1 MPTQDSFLSGAN
13 IDFIEGLYARWLE
26 NPTSVDASWREL
38 FSQSGGGRPLTLDTG
53 QTRATNGHRPVPAS
67 SGNGAPAQ
75 AILVAAPA
83 VSAADMGLQARVD
96 QTLYAFRL
104 RGHLLAQLDPL
115 GRPRP
120 PLEHAADLAMVTD
133 QAFSPAELEQVVDS
147 SGVFAGEPRV
157 RLRDLLDRLRR
168 TYCGRIGVEFM
179 TLLDS
184 DRRRW
189 LIPRME
195 HTENRANLS
204 AKEQRHILEKLT
216 VAETFESF
224 IHTKYQGA
232 KRFSIDG
239 GESLIPM
246 LDTLLDVGG
255 ELGLTEVV
263 IGMAHRG
270 RLNVLANILG
280 KSPDQIFSEF
290 NGPSDPKSYVAR
302 GDVKYHMGFSSDWT
316 SSQGKRIHLSLAF
329 NPSHLE
335 FVHPV
340 VEGRVRAKQTR
351 LGTQDRR
358 SQALPLVIHGDAAM
372 AGQGVVAETLNLSRL
387 SGYDTGG
394 TVHLV
399 VNNQLGYTTL
409 PQDARSSIYCTAV
422 AQMLDIPIFHVNG
435 DDPEACVH
443 VMRLAT
449 EYRQQFQSDVV
460 VDLVCFRRYGHNE
473 GDEPSYT
480 QPLMYEEIRKHP
492 PVAVLYAQQLEKKE
506 RLSAAEAERIREDA
520 KEHFQSAYLR
530 AKEKPL
536 IADPSA
542 NEGVWKGFRG
552 GPEKDVP
559 EVRTAIPRER
569 AAALVE
575 RLSQVP
581 EGFTPLR
588 QMTKILE
595 RRLAMAKG
603 ELPLDWGTAES
614 LTYASLLTE
623 KVHVRLTGQDTERGT
638 FGHRNAVLH
647 DARTGATYTSLGH
660 LEKGQALFEVFNSPL
675 AEVGCMGFEFGYSL
689 DYPDALVL
697 WEAQFGDF
705 ANGAQVIIDQFIVA
719 AEQKW
724 RRLSGLV
731 LLLPHGYEG
740 AGPEHSSARLERFL
754 DMSAEDNI
762 QVCYPTTAAQLFHV
776 LRRQAL
782 RSWRK
787 PLVVMTPKSLLR
799 REEAASPLSAFSE
812 AGWQRVIGDVAEE
825 DPTRISRLLLCSGKV
840 AFDLMARRT
849 QTNDRSVALAR
860 VEQLYPV
867 PRLELEALVK
877 RYPSLRE
884 LIWVQEEPRNMGAW
898 RFMRSHLAEL
908 AATAALPVS
917 VRYVGRVESPSPATG
932 FLKTHELEQH
942 QLVDEAFARGTPEW
956 PSSSPSQ
963 PWANPSPRRWWASGT
978 RRWAT
983 R

>member
-1 MPTQDSFLSGAN
+1 MPTQDSFLTGAN

-26 NPTSVDASWREL
+26 DPASVDASWQDL
-38 FSQSGGGRPLTLDTG
+38 FAQSGGGRPLTADAGVPKLANG
-53 QTRATNGHRPVPAS
+53 RPPATN
-67 SGNGAPAQ
+67 GNGAPVHR
-75 AILVAAPA
+75 LSVEAPA
-83 VSAADMGLQARVD
+83 ISAANMGLQARVD

-120 PLEHAADLAMVTD
+120 ALEHAADLAMVTD
-133 QAFSPAELEQVVDS
+133 QAFSPAELEQMVDG
-147 SGVFAGEPRV
+147 SGVFAGERRV

-195 HTENRANLS
+195 HTENRADLS
-204 AKEQRHILEKLT
+204 AAEQRHILEKLT
-216 VAETFESF
+216 IAETFESF

-246 LDTLLDVGG
+246 LDTLLDVGA
-255 ELGLTEVV
+255 EFGLTEAV

-290 NGPSDPKSYVAR
+290 NGPADPRSYVAR

-316 SSQGKRIHLSLAF
+316 SSRKKRIHLSLAF

-351 LGTQDRR
+351 LATPDRR
-358 SQALPLVIHGDAAM
+358 RQVLPLVIHGDAAM

-387 SGYDTGG
+387 RGYDTGG

-399 VNNQLGYTTL
+399 VNNQLGYTTC
-409 PQDARSSIYCTAV
+409 PEDARSSIYCTAV

-449 EYRQQFQSDVV
+449 EYRQQFESDVV

-473 GDEPSYT
+473 GDEPGYT
-480 QPLMYEEIRKHP
+480 QPVMYEQIRRHP
-492 PVAVLYAQQLEKKE
+492 PVAVLYAQELEKKE
-506 RLSAAEAERIREDA
+506 RLTAEDAEKIRDGA

-542 NEGVWKGFRG
+542 NEGVWKGYRG
-552 GPEKDVP
+552 GPEKDV
-559 EVRTAIPRER
+559 EDVWTAISPER
-569 AAALVE
+569 ATQLVGHLA
-575 RLSQVP
+575 RVP
-581 EGFTPLR
+581 EGFAPLR
-588 QMTKILE
+588 QMTKILD

-603 ELPLDWGTAES
+603 EQPLDWGTAES
-614 LTYASLLTE
+614 LAYASLLTE

-647 DARTGATYTSLGH
+647 DVRTGATYTPLST
-660 LEKGQALFEVFNSPL
+660 LEAGQALFEVFNSPL
-675 AEVGCMGFEFGYSL
+675 SEVGCVGYEFGYSL

-762 QVCYPTTAAQLFHV
+762 QVCYPTTAAQLFHL

-799 REEAASPLSAFSE
+799 REEAASPLSSFT
-812 AGWQRVIGDVAEE
+812 AGNWQRVIGDGEVA
-825 DPTRISRLLLCSGKV
+825 DAKGVTRLLLSSGKV
-840 AFDLMARRT
+840 AFDLMARRAET
-849 QTNDRSVALAR
+849 KDASVALAR

-867 PRLELEALVK
+867 PRVELEALVK
-877 RYPSLRE
+877 LYPSLRE

-898 RFMRSHLAEL
+898 RFMRSHLADL

-932 FLKTHELEQH
+932 FLKTHELEQKL
-942 QLVDEAFARGTPEW
+942 LVDEAFARGT
-956 PSSSPSQ
+956 S
-963 PWANPSPRRWWASGT
+963 
-978 RRWAT
+978 
-983 R
+983 

>member
-1 MPTQDSFLSGAN
+1 MATQDTFLTGAN

-26 NPTSVDASWREL
+26 DPHSVDASWREL
-38 FSQSGGGRPLTLDTG
+38 FQRSGGGRPLTSDTP
-53 QTRATNGHRPVPAS
+53 RTNGHDTTAGAKRN
-67 SGNGAPAQ
+67 GNGAA
-75 AILVAAPA
+75 AMAPA
-83 VSAADMGLQARVD
+83 VEAPAPAMSSADMGLQARVD

-120 PLEHAADLAMVTD
+120 RLEHAADLAMVSD
-133 QAFSPAELEQVVDS
+133 RAFTSEELEQVVDGN
-147 SGVFAGEPRV
+147 GVFAEGRRV

-189 LIPRME
+189 LMPRME
-195 HTENRANLS
+195 HTENRATLS
-204 AKEQRHILEKLT
+204 AAEQRIILEKLT
-216 VAETFESF
+216 IAETFEAF

-255 ELGLTEVV
+255 QLGLTEVV

-290 NGPSDPKSYVAR
+290 NGPADPQSYVSR
-302 GDVKYHMGFSSDWT
+302 GDVKYHMGFSSDFT
-316 SSQGKRIHLSLAF
+316 TRAGNRIHLSLAF

-351 LGTQDRR
+351 LGTDDRR
-358 SQALPLVIHGDAAM
+358 RQVLPLVIHGDASM

-387 SGYDTGG
+387 RGYDTGG

-399 VNNQLGYTTL
+399 VNNQLGYTTT
-409 PQDARSSIYCTAV
+409 PEEGRSSIYCTAV

-460 VDLVCFRRYGHNE
+460 VDLVCYRRYGHNE

-480 QPLMYEEIRKHP
+480 QPLMYEQIRSHP
-492 PVAVLYAQQLEKKE
+492 PVGQLYAKALEQKQ
-506 RLSAAEAERIREDA
+506 RLSAEDAEAIREGA
-520 KEHFQSAYLR
+520 KNHFQSAYLR
-530 AKEKPL
+530 AKEKSQL
-536 IADPSA
+536 ADPSA
-542 NEGVWKGFRG
+542 NEGWWKGFRG
-552 GPEKDVP
+552 GPEKGVQEVP
-559 EVRTAIPRER
+559 TAISAER
-569 AAALVE
+569 ARSLLQH
-575 RLSQVP
+575 LSRVP

-588 QMTKILE
+588 QMAKILE
-595 RRLAMAKG
+595 RRGQMARG
-603 ELPLDWGTAES
+603 ELPLDWGSAEN
-614 LTYASLLTE
+614 LAYASLLTQ

-647 DARTGATYTSLGH
+647 DARTGATFTALSAI
-660 LEKGQALFEVFNSPL
+660 ETGQAVFEVFNSPL
-675 AEVGCMGFEFGYSL
+675 SETGCMGFEFGYSL

-762 QVCYPTTAAQLFHV
+762 QVCYPTTAAQLFHL

-782 RSWRK
+782 LPWRK

-799 REEAASPLSAFSE
+799 REEASSLLQAFT
-812 AGWQRVIGDVAEE
+812 GGDWQRVLP
-825 DPTRISRLLLCSGKV
+825 DPVDTNPAAVSRLLLCSGKV
-840 AFDLMARRT
+840 AFDLMAHR
-849 QTNDRSVALAR
+849 ALASDTSVGIGR
-860 VEQLYPV
+860 IEQLYPV
-867 PRLELEALVK
+867 PRAELEALVQ

-908 AATAALPVS
+908 AATARQPVS
-917 VRYVGRVESPSPATG
+917 VSYVGRVESPSPATG

-942 QLVDEAFARGTPEW
+942 QLVQEAFARGT
-956 PSSSPSQ
+956 SDGS
-963 PWANPSPRRWWASGT
+963 
-978 RRWAT
+978 
-983 R
+983 

>member
-1 MPTQDSFLSGAN
+1 MATQDSFLTGAN

-26 NPTSVDASWREL
+26 DPDSIDASWREL
-38 FSQSGGGRPLTLDTG
+38 FQRSGGGRPLTSDTP
-53 QTRATNGHRPVPAS
+53 RTNGHGLPPAARA
-67 SGNGAPAQ
+67 GNGATASALAVEP
-75 AILVAAPA
+75 PA

-120 PLEHAADLAMVTD
+120 PLEHAADLAMVSD
-133 QAFSPAELEQVVDS
+133 LAFTPAELEQVVDGN
-147 SGVFAGEPRV
+147 GVFAEGRRV
-157 RLRDLLDRLRR
+157 RLRDLLDRLRH

-189 LIPRME
+189 LMPRME
-195 HTENRANLS
+195 HTENRATLS
-204 AKEQRHILEKLT
+204 AAEQRHILEKLT
-216 VAETFESF
+216 IAETFEAF

-246 LDTLLDVGG
+246 LDTLLEVGG
-255 ELGLTEVV
+255 QLGLTEVV

-290 NGPSDPKSYVAR
+290 NGPADPLSYVAR
-302 GDVKYHMGFSSDWT
+302 GDVKYHMGFSSDFLT
-316 SSQGKRIHLSLAF
+316 QAGKRIHLSLAF

-351 LGTQDRR
+351 LGTADRR
-358 SQALPLVIHGDAAM
+358 RQVLPLVLHGDASM
-372 AGQGVVAETLNLSRL
+372 SGQGVVAETLNLSRL
-387 SGYDTGG
+387 RGYDTGG

-399 VNNQLGYTTL
+399 VNNQLGYTTT
-409 PQDARSSIYCTAV
+409 PEDGRSSIYCTAV

-460 VDLVCFRRYGHNE
+460 VDLVCYRRYGHNE

-480 QPLMYEEIRKHP
+480 QPRMYEQIRSHP
-492 PVAVLYAQQLEKKE
+492 PVGQLYARELERKD
-506 RLSAAEAERIREDA
+506 RLTAQDAEGIRNEA

-542 NEGVWKGFRG
+542 NEGWWKGFRG
-552 GPEKDVP
+552 GPATAVQEVP
-559 EVRTAIPRER
+559 TAISRER
-569 AAALVE
+569 ATALLQH
-575 RLSQVP
+575 LSRVP
-581 EGFTPLR
+581 AGFTPLR

-595 RRLAMAKG
+595 RRELMARG
-603 ELPLDWGTAES
+603 ELPLDWGSAEN
-614 LTYASLLTE
+614 LTYASLLTQ

-647 DARTGATYTSLGH
+647 DARTGATFTALSTI
-660 LEKGQALFEVFNSPL
+660 EAGQALFEVFNSPL
-675 AEVGCMGFEFGYSL
+675 SETGCMGYEFGYSL

-754 DMSAEDNI
+754 DLAAEDNI
-762 QVCYPTTAAQLFHV
+762 QVCYPTSAAQLFHL

-782 RSWRK
+782 LSWRK

-799 REEAASPLSAFSE
+799 REEAASPLEAFTHGS
-812 AGWQRVIGDVAEE
+812 WQRLLPDAGG
-825 DPTRISRLLLCSGKV
+825 PTPATVTRLLLCSGKV
-840 AFDLMARRT
+840 AFDLMARRAET
-849 QTNDRSVALAR
+849 KDASVAVSR

-867 PRLELEALVK
+867 PRAELEALVK
-877 RYPSLRE
+877 GYPALRE

-898 RFMRSHLAEL
+898 RFMRSYLAEL
-908 AATAALPVS
+908 AATAAQPVS
-917 VRYVGRVESPSPATG
+917 VRYVGRGESPSPATG

-942 QLVDEAFARGTPEW
+942 QLVDEAFARGT
-956 PSSSPSQ
+956 
-963 PWANPSPRRWWASGT
+963 AHGR
-978 RRWAT
+978 
-983 R
+983 

>member
-1 MPTQDSFLSGAN
+1 MPTQDSFLTGAN
-13 IDFIEGLYARWLE
+13 IDFLDGLYARWLE
-26 NPTSVDASWREL
+26 DPNSVDASFGEL
-38 FSQSGGGRPLTLDTG
+38 FARSGGARPSGQEGNKGSNGRPV
-53 QTRATNGHRPVPAS
+53 ATNGAPVRALAVETPT
-67 SGNGAPAQ
+67 
-75 AILVAAPA
+75 
-83 VSAADMGLQARVD
+83 VSASGMALQARVD

-133 QAFSPAELEQVVDS
+133 QAFTPAELDQVVDG
-147 SGVFAGEPRV
+147 SGVFAGERRV
-157 RLRDLLDRLRR
+157 RLRELLDRLRR
-168 TYCGRIGVEFM
+168 TYCGHIGVEFM

-195 HTENRANLS
+195 HTENRATLS
-204 AKEQRHILEKLT
+204 EAEQRHILEKLT

-246 LDTLLDVGG
+246 VDTLLDVGG
-255 ELGLTEVV
+255 ELGVTEVV

-290 NGPSDPKSYVAR
+290 NGPTDPKSYVAR
-302 GDVKYHMGFSSDWT
+302 GDVKYHMGFSSDFTT
-316 SSQGKRIHLSLAF
+316 SRDKRIHLSLAF

-358 SQALPLVIHGDAAM
+358 SKALPLVLHGDASM

-387 SGYDTGG
+387 RGYDTGG

-399 VNNQLGYTTL
+399 VNNQIGYTTL
-409 PQDARSSIYCTAV
+409 PEDGRSSIYCTAV

-473 GDEPSYT
+473 GDEPGYT
-480 QPLMYEEIRKHP
+480 QPQMYQEIRQHSA
-492 PVAVLYAQQLEKKE
+492 VATLYAQELEKKG
-506 RLSAAEAERIREDA
+506 RLTAQDAESIRDAA

-542 NEGVWKGFRG
+542 NEGVWTPFRG
-552 GPEKDVP
+552 GPEKGVP
-559 EVRTAIPRER
+559 EVSTAISKER
-569 AAALVE
+569 ASSLLE
-575 RLSQVP
+575 HLSKVP
-581 EGFTPLR
+581 QGFTPLR
-588 QMTKILE
+588 QMNKILD
-595 RRLAMAKG
+595 RRLQMAKG
-603 ELPLDWGTAES
+603 ELALDWGSAES
-614 LTYASLLTE
+614 LAYASLLTE

-647 DARTGATYTSLGH
+647 DILTGATYTPLAAISPT
-660 LEKGQALFEVFNSPL
+660 QALFEVFNSPL
-675 AEVGCMGFEFGYSL
+675 SETGCMGFEFGYSL

-762 QVCYPTTAAQLFHV
+762 QVCYPTSAGQFFHL

-799 REEAASPLSAFSE
+799 REEAASPLSAFTES
-812 AGWQRVIGDVAEE
+812 GWQRVIGDAPEV
-825 DPTRISRLLLCSGKV
+825 DPSRVTRLLLCSGKV
-840 AFDLMARRT
+840 AFDLMAHRT
-849 QTNDRSVALAR
+849 ATKDDSVAVAR

-867 PRLELEALVK
+867 PRTELEALVK
-877 RYPSLRE
+877 RYPSVRE
-884 LIWVQEEPRNMGAW
+884 LFWVQEEPRNMGAW
-898 RFMRSHLAEL
+898 RFMRSHLADL
-908 AATAALPVS
+908 VATAAQPVK
-917 VRYVGRVESPSPATG
+917 VQYVGRVESPSPATG

-942 QLVDEAFARGTPEW
+942 VLVDEAFARGT
-956 PSSSPSQ
+956 
-963 PWANPSPRRWWASGT
+963 A
-978 RRWAT
+978 
-983 R
+983 

>member
-1 MPTQDSFLSGAN
+1 MPIPDSFLTGAN

-26 NPTSVDASWREL
+26 DPASIDASWAEL
-38 FSQSGGGRPLTLDTG
+38 FTRSRGGRPLVPRSDG
-53 QTRATNGHRPVPAS
+53 AGTNGRAAAPGLV
-67 SGNGAPAQ
+67 NGATAR
-75 AILVAAPA
+75 APA
-83 VSAADMGLQARVD
+83 VTPGSAAGMSLQARVD

-120 PLEHAADLAMVTD
+120 RLVHAADLAMVSD
-133 QAFSPAELEQVVDS
+133 QAFTPEELEQKVDAGVVFDGMQS
-147 SGVFAGEPRV
+147 V

-184 DRRRW
+184 ERRRW
-189 LIPRME
+189 LMPRME
-195 HTENRANLS
+195 HSENRATL
-204 AKEQRHILEKLT
+204 AVEEQRRILEKLT
-216 VAETFESF
+216 IAETFESF

-232 KRFSIDG
+232 KRFSLDG

-246 LDTLLDVGG
+246 LDQLLEVGG
-255 ELGLTEVV
+255 ELGLDEVV

-270 RLNVLANILG
+270 RLNVLTNVLG

-290 NGPSDPKSYVAR
+290 NGPADPKSFISR

-316 SSQGKRIHLSLAF
+316 TTAGKRIHLSLAL

-351 LGTQDRR
+351 LGTEERR
-358 SQALPLVIHGDAAM
+358 RKALPLVIHGDAAM

-387 SGYDTGG
+387 RGYDTGG
-394 TVHLV
+394 TVHV
-399 VNNQLGYTTL
+399 VINNQLGYTTD
-409 PQDARSSIYCTAV
+409 PEDARSSIYCTAV

-449 EYRQQFQSDVV
+449 QYRQQFLSDVV

-480 QPLMYEEIRKHP
+480 QPLMYEQIRKHP
-492 PVAVLYAQQLEKKE
+492 PVAVLYARELEAKG
-506 RLSAAEAERIREDA
+506 RLGADEAARIREAA

-530 AKEKPL
+530 AKERPQ

-542 NEGVWKGFRG
+542 NEGVWTRFRG
-552 GPEKDVP
+552 GPESGVP
-559 EVRTAIPRER
+559 EVPTAIPRER
-569 AAALVE
+569 AARLLE
-575 RLSQVP
+575 RLSRVP

-588 QMTKILE
+588 QMSKILE
-595 RRLAMAKG
+595 RRAAQAKG
-603 ELPLDWGTAES
+603 ELLLDWGSAEN
-614 LTYASLLTE
+614 LAYASLLTE
-623 KVHVRLTGQDTERGT
+623 NVHVRLTGQDTERGT

-647 DARTGATYTSLGH
+647 DARTGATYTALASL
-660 LEKGQALFEVFNSPL
+660 EPGQARFEVYNSPL
-675 AEVGCMGFEFGYSL
+675 SETGCMGFELGYSL

-705 ANGAQVIIDQFIVA
+705 ANGAQVIIDQFVVA

-754 DMSAEDNI
+754 AMSAEDNI
-762 QVCYPTTAAQLFHV
+762 QVTYPTSSAQFFHL

-782 RSWRK
+782 RPWRK

-799 REEAASPLSAFSE
+799 REEASSPLEAFASG
-812 AGWQRVIGDVAEE
+812 GWKRVISDAPEA
-825 DPTRISRLLLCSGKV
+825 DPRTVTRLLLCSGKV
-840 AFDLMARRT
+840 FFDLHAARAAAGDVT
-849 QTNDRSVALAR
+849 QALAR
-860 VEQLYPV
+860 VEQLYPL
-867 PRLELEALVK
+867 PRAELEALVA

-884 LIWVQEEPRNMGAW
+884 LVWVQEEPLNMGAR
-898 RFMRSHLAEL
+898 RFMMPHLAKI
-908 AATAALPVS
+908 AASAPQS
-917 VRYVGRVESPSPATG
+917 VGLRYVGRSESPSPATG
-932 FLKTHELEQH
+932 FLKTHELEQ
-942 QLVDEAFARGTPEW
+942 QLLVQEALARGT
-956 PSSSPSQ
+956 SHG
-963 PWANPSPRRWWASGT
+963 R
-978 RRWAT
+978 
-983 R
+983 

>member
-1 MPTQDSFLSGAN
+1 MATQDSFLTGAN

-26 NPTSVDASWREL
+26 DPDSIDASWREL
-38 FSQSGGGRPLTLDTG
+38 FQRSGGGRPLTSDTP
-53 QTRATNGHRPVPAS
+53 RTNGHGPQPAAR
-67 SGNGAPAQ
+67 SGNGATAPAL
-75 AILVAAPA
+75 AVEPPA

-104 RGHLLAQLDPL
+104 RGHLLAHLDPL

-120 PLEHAADLAMVTD
+120 PLEHAADLAMVSD
-133 QAFSPAELEQVVDS
+133 QAFTPAELEQVVDGN
-147 SGVFAGEPRV
+147 GVFAEGRRV

-189 LIPRME
+189 LMPRME
-195 HTENRANLS
+195 HTENRATLS
-204 AKEQRHILEKLT
+204 ADEQRHILEKLT
-216 VAETFESF
+216 IAETFESF

-246 LDTLLDVGG
+246 LDTLLEVGG
-255 ELGLTEVV
+255 QLGLTEVV

-290 NGPSDPKSYVAR
+290 NGPADPLSYVAR
-302 GDVKYHMGFSSDWT
+302 GDVKYHMGFSSDFL
-316 SSQGKRIHLSLAF
+316 SQAGKRIHLSLAF

-351 LGTQDRR
+351 LGTADRR
-358 SQALPLVIHGDAAM
+358 RQVLPLVLHGDASM
-372 AGQGVVAETLNLSRL
+372 SGQGVVAETLNLSRL
-387 SGYDTGG
+387 RGYDTGG

-399 VNNQLGYTTL
+399 VNNQLGYTTT
-409 PQDARSSIYCTAV
+409 PEDGRSSIYCTAV

-449 EYRQQFQSDVV
+449 EYRQQFQRDVV
-460 VDLVCFRRYGHNE
+460 VDLVCYRRYGHNE

-480 QPLMYEEIRKHP
+480 QPRMYEQIRSHP
-492 PVAVLYAQQLEKKE
+492 PVGQLYARELEAKH
-506 RLSAAEAERIREDA
+506 RLTAQDAEGIRNEA

-542 NEGVWKGFRG
+542 NEGWWKGFRG
-552 GPEKDVP
+552 GPATLVQEVP
-559 EVRTAIPRER
+559 TAISRER
-569 AAALVE
+569 ATALLQH
-575 RLSQVP
+575 LSQVP
-581 EGFTPLR
+581 AGFTPLR

-595 RRLAMAKG
+595 RRELMARG
-603 ELPLDWGTAES
+603 ELPLDWGSAEN
-614 LTYASLLTE
+614 LAYASLLTQ

-647 DARTGATYTSLGH
+647 DARTGATFTALSTI
-660 LEKGQALFEVFNSPL
+660 EAGQALFEVFNSPL
-675 AEVGCMGFEFGYSL
+675 SETGCMGYEFGYSL

-740 AGPEHSSARLERFL
+740 AGPEHSSARLERF
-754 DMSAEDNI
+754 
-762 QVCYPTTAAQLFHV
+762 
-776 LRRQAL
+776 
-782 RSWRK
+782 
-787 PLVVMTPKSLLR
+787 
-799 REEAASPLSAFSE
+799 
-812 AGWQRVIGDVAEE
+812 
-825 DPTRISRLLLCSGKV
+825 
-840 AFDLMARRT
+840 
-849 QTNDRSVALAR
+849 
-860 VEQLYPV
+860 
-867 PRLELEALVK
+867 
-877 RYPSLRE
+877 
-884 LIWVQEEPRNMGAW
+884 
-898 RFMRSHLAEL
+898 
-908 AATAALPVS
+908 
-917 VRYVGRVESPSPATG
+917 
-932 FLKTHELEQH
+932 
-942 QLVDEAFARGTPEW
+942 
-956 PSSSPSQ
+956 
-963 PWANPSPRRWWASGT
+963 
-978 RRWAT
+978 
-983 R
+983 

>member
-1 MPTQDSFLSGAN
+1 MATQDSFLTGAN
-13 IDFIEGLYARWLE
+13 IDFIEGLYARWLKD
-26 NPTSVDASWREL
+26 PASVDASWTDL
-38 FSQSGGGRPLTLDTG
+38 F
-53 QTRATNGHRPVPAS
+53 TRTKGAPGANGHPAATYS
-67 SGNGAPAQ
+67 SGNGAALRAQQTSVPA
-75 AILVAAPA
+75 L
-83 VSAADMGLQARVD
+83 SAAGMGLQARVD

-120 PLEHAADLAMVTD
+120 PLEHAADLAMVSD
-133 QAFSPAELEQVVDS
+133 QAFSAAELEQVVDG
-147 SGVFAGEPRV
+147 SGVFEGTRQV

-168 TYCGRIGVEFM
+168 TYCGHIGVEFM

-184 DRRRW
+184 ERRRW
-189 LIPRME
+189 LMPRME
-195 HTENRANLS
+195 HTENRATLS
-204 AKEQRHILEKLT
+204 VDEQRRILEKLT
-216 VAETFESF
+216 FAETFESF

-232 KRFSIDG
+232 KRFSLDG

-246 LDTLLDVGG
+246 LDALLEVGG
-255 ELGLTEVV
+255 ELGLSEAV

-270 RLNVLANILG
+270 RLNVLTNILG
-280 KSPDQIFSEF
+280 KSPDQVFSEF
-290 NGPSDPKSYVAR
+290 NGPADPRSYVSR
-302 GDVKYHMGFSSDWT
+302 GDVKYHMGFSSDWST
-316 SSQGKRIHLSLAF
+316 TAGKRIHLSLAF

-351 LGTQDRR
+351 LMTSERRR
-358 SQALPLVIHGDAAM
+358 SVLPLVIHGDAAM
-372 AGQGVVAETLNLSRL
+372 SGQGVVAETLNLSRL
-387 SGYDTGG
+387 PGYDTGG

-399 VNNQLGYTTL
+399 INNQLGYTTC
-409 PQDARSSIYCTAV
+409 PEEARSSIYCTAV

-460 VDLVCFRRYGHNE
+460 VDLVCYRRYGHNE

-480 QPLMYEEIRKHP
+480 QPIMYAQIRKHP
-492 PVAVLYAQQLEKKE
+492 PVAVLYSGELASKG
-506 RLSAAEAERIREDA
+506 RLSAQEAEHIREAA

-530 AKEKPL
+530 AKERSQL
-536 IADPSA
+536 ADPSS

-552 GPEKDVP
+552 GREKDVP
-559 EVRTAIPRER
+559 EVPTAITHER
-569 AAALVE
+569 TVQLLE
-575 RLSQVP
+575 KLSTLP

-588 QMTKILE
+588 QIGKILE
-595 RRLAMAKG
+595 RRAAMARG
-603 ELPLDWGTAES
+603 ELPLDWGSAES
-614 LTYASLLTE
+614 LAYASLLTE
-623 KVHVRLTGQDTERGT
+623 KVPVRLTGQDTERGT

-647 DARTGATYTSLGH
+647 DAHNGSTYTPLSV
-660 LEKGQALFEVFNSPL
+660 LEPGQALFEVYNSPL
-675 AEVGCMGFEFGYSL
+675 SETGCLGFEFGYSL

-754 DMSAEDNI
+754 AMSAEDNI
-762 QVCYPTTAAQLFHV
+762 QVCYPTTAGQLFHL

-782 RSWRK
+782 RPWRK

-799 REEAASPLSAFSE
+799 REEAASSLDEFTRGS
-812 AGWQRVIGDVAEE
+812 WRRVIADSPEL
-825 DPTRISRLLLCSGKV
+825 DPAPVRRLLLCTGKV
-840 AFDLMARRT
+840 AFDLMAGRAAAKDST
-849 QTNDRSVALAR
+849 IALAR

-867 PRLELEALVK
+867 PRAELLALVQ
-877 RYPSLRE
+877 RYPGLRE
-884 LIWVQEEPRNMGAW
+884 LTWVQEEPLNMGAR
-898 RFMRSHLAEL
+898 RFMLPHLVEL
-908 AATAALPVS
+908 AATAAGS
-917 VRYVGRVESPSPATG
+917 VRVKSVGRAESSSPATG
-932 FLKTHELEQH
+932 FHKTHELEQ
-942 QLVDEAFARGTPEW
+942 QLLVDEAI
-956 PSSSPSQ
+956 
-963 PWANPSPRRWWASGT
+963 SG
-978 RRWAT
+978 RVPNGR
-983 R
+983 